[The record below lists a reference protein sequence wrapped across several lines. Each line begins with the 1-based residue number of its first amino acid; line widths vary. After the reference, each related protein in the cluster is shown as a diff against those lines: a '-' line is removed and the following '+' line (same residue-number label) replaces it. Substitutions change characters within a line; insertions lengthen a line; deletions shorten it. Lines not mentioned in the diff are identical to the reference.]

1 MVSVKN
7 FDGIRIGAYLLF
19 FAQGRCILHY
29 EKNEEEIRERLT
41 DEQYFV
47 TQHAGTERAF
57 TGCYWDTKEVGR
69 YHCVVCDAELFA
81 SETKFD
87 SGTGWPSFFEALG
100 TSTVERKIDNSH
112 GMTRIEALCANCGA
126 HLGHIFNDGP
136 PPTGER
142 FCMNSASLNLKPIDG

>member
-1 MVSVKN
+1 M
-7 FDGIRIGAYLLF
+7 
-19 FAQGRCILHY
+19 QY
-29 EKNEEEIRERLT
+29 EKSDEIRERLT

-69 YHCVVCDAELFA
+69 HYHIVCDVELCA
-81 SETKFD
+81 SDTKFD
-87 SGTGWPSFFEALG
+87 SGTGWPSFFEAVG
-100 TSTVERKIDNSH
+100 SSTVKRKIDHSH
-112 GMTRIEALCANCGA
+112 GMTRVEALCANCGA

-142 FCMNSASLNLKPIDG
+142 FCMNSASLSLKPLDGEN

>member
-7 FDGIRIGAYLLF
+7 FDGIRIGACLLF

-29 EKNEEEIRERLT
+29 EKNEEEIRERIT

-87 SGTGWPSFFEALG
+87 SGTGWPSFF
-100 TSTVERKIDNSH
+100 TSIPGHMSKKTDYKLIWPRTEYHCSKCGSH
-112 GMTRIEALCANCGA
+112 Q
-126 HLGHIFNDGP
+126 GHVFKDGP
-136 PPTGER
+136 PPTYER
-142 FCMNSASLNLKPIDG
+142 WCNNGVCLTFIAKNSA

>member
-1 MVSVKN
+1 M
-7 FDGIRIGAYLLF
+7 
-19 FAQGRCILHY
+19 QY
-29 EKNEEEIRERLT
+29 EKSEQEIRERLT

-69 YHCVVCDAELFA
+69 YHCIVCDIELFA

-87 SGTGWPSFFEALG
+87 SGTGWPSFFEAVG
-100 TSTVERKIDNSH
+100 SSTVKRKIDHSH
-112 GMTRIEALCANCGA
+112 GMTRVEALCANCGA

-142 FCMNSASLNLKPIDG
+142 FCMNSASLSLKPLDGEN